1 MKKMNSLGWLFG
13 LSVLL
18 MGCGGGGDDLSTVD
32 NTPLTPP
39 TIQSTSAIVVAGE
52 GKTLTMTATGS
63 GLSFTISKIP
73 NQGSASIS
81 SSGVLTYIPNNNP
94 SSASD
99 SVSVTASNSL
109 GSATATVQF
118 TLQSDP
124 LSPYQWHLINTG
136 QDAFSTTKPMLGNDL
151 NVKGVWASGIT
162 GKGVI
167 VNVVDSGL
175 EIAHP
180 DLAGNV
186 SKDDSVDFGGS
197 NDPTNTTSTTGD
209 HGTSVAGLIS
219 SEAGN
224 GIGGKGV
231 AYGAKI
237 MGHNILRYQ
246 NVESNIA
253 KSYGGSST
261 DTSAKAA
268 VFNASY
274 GRPACLFITSSIEN
288 TAYEN
293 VKKLRGGKGGLIVKS
308 AGNGFNDPWT
318 VKYQNTELKNFC
330 DPNLVPNISN
340 GNAAFDQANTVDN
353 MIVVAAVNANGKKS
367 SYSTTGANIWI
378 SGIGGE
384 YGLNANTLGGFTI
397 ADFIRAGFP
406 EERFEPA
413 MVTTDQSG
421 CTNGYHNFKQKVNG
435 TSYNYNEFE
444 KATSS
449 PNDSCNYTSTFNGT
463 SSAAPTVSGVIALML
478 EANPNLTW
486 RDVKHILAMTAKKV
500 DANFSPI
507 VTTSATADPMVKT
520 GQLVEQGWVK
530 NNAGYQFHNWYGF
543 GLVDA
548 GKAVE
553 MAKGFTPLAQ
563 EKTNRI
569 NFTKD
574 LPLNTAVSLPV
585 NTSITTLENAQITI
599 DLTSSQINGSE
610 DIPAPACLQ
619 VELTSAQGTK
629 SILLNG
635 GSGFW
640 GFIKGSEKMSFTTN
654 AFYGEAPNGTWTTT
668 VRNICTIGAFTIQN
682 AKISIT
688 ARGR

>member
-32 NTPLTPP
+32 NTPQTPP
-39 TIQSTSAIVVAGE
+39 TIQSTSANVVAGE
-52 GKTLTMTATGS
+52 GKTLTMAATGS

-73 NQGSASIS
+73 NHGSASIS

-109 GSATATVQF
+109 GSATAIVQF

-186 SKDDSVDFGGS
+186 SKGDSVNFGGG

-237 MGHNILRYQ
+237 MGHNYLGGIDETEYQ
-246 NVESNIA
+246 TASNFA
-253 KSYGGSST
+253 AAFGGST
-261 DTSAKAA
+261 GSAKAHI
-268 VFNASY
+268 FNASF
-274 GRPACLFITSSIEN
+274 GGSACIFSSSTAEN
-288 TAYEN
+288 TAFSN
-293 VKKLRGGKGGLIVKS
+293 VKNLRVVNGVAKGGLIVKS
-308 AGNGFNDPWT
+308 AGNGFGNS
-318 VKYQNTELKNFC
+318 EFC
-330 DPNLVPNISN
+330 ANKLVPEISN
-340 GNAAFDQANTVDN
+340 GNAAFDQANVVDN
-353 MIVVAAVNANGKKS
+353 VIVVAAVNANGKKS
-367 SYSTTGANIWI
+367 SYSTTGANIWV
-378 SGIGGE
+378 SGFGGE
-384 YGLNANTLGGFTI
+384 TGANAATLARYKLTSTNL
-397 ADFIRAGFP
+397 
-406 EERFEPA
+406 EPA
-413 MVTTDQSG
+413 MITTDQSG
-421 CTNGYHNFKQKVNG
+421 CQRGYEKVQVKGIDFPFSLNDFQDIG
-435 TSYNYNEFE
+435 T
-444 KATSS
+444 ATQTKSN
-449 PNDSCNYTSTFNGT
+449 PDCNYTSTFNGT

-486 RDVKHILAMTAKKV
+486 RDVKHILAKTAKQV
-500 DANFSPI
+500 DAGFTAPI
-507 VTTSATADPMVKT
+507 YTSTSTDNSTVKAN
-520 GQLVEQGWVK
+520 QMVEQGWVT

-548 GKAVE
+548 GNAVA
-553 MAKGFTPLAQ
+553 MAKVFPSLAT
-563 EKTNRI
+563 EKTSQFA
-569 NFTKD
+569 FTKN
-574 LPLNTAVSLPV
+574 LPLNTPVELP
-585 NTSITTLENAQITI
+585 ITTQIVELETAQIAVDMTQSTLSI
-599 DLTSSQINGSE
+599 QEQI
-610 DIPAPACLQ
+610 PLFACLQ
-619 VELTSAQGTK
+619 VELTSAKGTT

-635 GSGFW
+635 GSGFL
-640 GFIKGSEKMSFTTN
+640 GFIEGSEKMSFTTN
-654 AFYGEAPNGTWTTT
+654 AFYGEAPNGTWKTT
-668 VRNICTIGAFTIQN
+668 VRNICTTGAFTIQN

>member
-1 MKKMNSLGWLFG
+1 MKKMNSLCLMVG

-18 MGCGGGGDDLSTVD
+18 WGCGGGGGDDLNTAD
-32 NTPLTPP
+32 NSPQTPP
-39 TIQSTSAIVVAGE
+39 TIQSTSATVVAGE
-52 GKTLTMTATGS
+52 GKTLTIAATGS
-63 GLSFTISKIP
+63 GLSFTITQPP

-94 SSASD
+94 TSASD

-118 TLQSDP
+118 KLQSDP

-136 QDAFSTTKPMLGNDL
+136 QDAFSTTKPTTGNDL
-151 NVKGVWASGIT
+151 NVKEVWASGIT

-186 SKDDSVDFGGS
+186 SNGDSVNFGGG

-224 GIGGKGV
+224 GVGGKGV

-237 MGHNILRYQ
+237 MGHNFLEHQ
-246 NVESNIA
+246 TAENIA
-253 KSYGGSST
+253 AAFGGIPG
-261 DTSAKAA
+261 SAKAHI
-268 VFNASY
+268 FNASF
-274 GRPACLFITSSIEN
+274 GLSACIFSTNIAEN
-288 TAYEN
+288 TAFSN
-293 VKKLRGGKGGLIVKS
+293 VKTLRSGKGGLIVKS
-308 AGNGFNDPWT
+308 AGNGFKDPNDP
-318 VKYQNTELKNFC
+318 KNIDSPSKTGCGFS
-330 DPNLVPNISN
+330 LVPSISN
-340 GNAAFDQANTVDN
+340 GNAAFDQANVVDN
-353 MIVVAAVNANGKKS
+353 VIVVAAVNANGKKS

-384 YGLNANTLGGFTI
+384 YGWDAKTLEVDLTPFSTEEIANA
-397 ADFIRAGFP
+397 P
-406 EERFEPA
+406 ELQPA

-421 CTNGYHNFKQKVNG
+421 CPKGKHIIKSESNKSF
-435 TSYNYNEFE
+435 NEFE
-444 KATSS
+444 KEGSETQTSK
-449 PNDSCNYTSTFNGT
+449 NINCDYTSTFNGT

-486 RDVKHILAMTAKKV
+486 RDVKHILAMTAKNV
-500 DANFSPI
+500 DAKFSPI
-507 VTTSATADPMVKT
+507 ETTIANADPMVKN
-520 GQLVEQGWVK
+520 GQTVEQGWVK
-530 NNAGYQFHNWYGF
+530 NNAGYLFHNWYGF

-553 MAKGFTPLAQ
+553 MALGFTPLAQ
-563 EKTNRI
+563 EKTNLI

-574 LPLNTAVSLPV
+574 LPLNQAVSLQID
-585 NTSITTLENAQITI
+585 TSITTLETAQIAVDMTQSTLSI
-599 DLTSSQINGSE
+599 QEL
-610 DIPAPACLQ
+610 IPLFACLQ
-619 VELTSAQGTK
+619 VELTSARGTR

-635 GSGFW
+635 GTGFL
-640 GFIKGSEKMSFTTN
+640 GFLEGSEKMSFTTN
-654 AFYGEAPNGTWTTT
+654 AFYGENPNGNWTTT
-668 VRNICTIGAFTIQN
+668 VRNICTTGAFTIQN
-682 AKISIT
+682 ANISIT